1 LAAAAAR
8 DGGGVVGY
16 RDGGGQGARGH
27 GGAGTMKKGRSS
39 FLKKSS
45 KRLLFVGVYARRA
58 TYAKVQKFFG
68 SFFQKRT
75 LASSFAAA

>member
-1 LAAAAAR
+1 
-8 DGGGVVGY
+8 
-16 RDGGGQGARGH
+16 
-27 GGAGTMKKGRSS
+27 MKKGRSS